1 MWLLDEISFGP
12 KRDFRLPSRRWL
24 VVAAAAVLIT
34 IATLIITCGGGG
46 GGGARRVPRSPGPS
60 IAAAVP
66 SPSATAAPGTLLLT
80 CDGANW
86 GRLESNWQAGSFKAG
101 PLWFVSGRHDGYVH
115 HGTVGMLAQRPY
127 DGIKGTVMIMEVANG
142 STVTMKPAPAARS
155 YFRFIY
161 GFNGPSPNN
170 LPAGDTGFTFSAC
183 PRGEAGP
190 NGQVTDFYLGFV
202 FKAARPATVDIWTRA
217 SARPIRVIFTYP
229 GQ

>member
-1 MWLLDEISFGP
+1 MDEISFGP
-12 KRDFRLPSRRWL
+12 KRDFRWPSRRWL
-24 VVAAAAVLIT
+24 VLAAAAVLIAVIVT
-34 IATLIITCGGGG
+34 VIITT
-46 GGGARRVPRSPGPS
+46 GGGARRAPRSPGPS
-60 IAAAVP
+60 IATAVP
-66 SPSATAAPGTLLLT
+66 SPSATAAHGALLLT

-86 GRLESNWQAGSFKAG
+86 GRLESNWRAGSFRAG
-101 PLWFVSGRHDGYVH
+101 PLWFVSGRRDGYVH
-115 HGTVGMLAQRPY
+115 DGSFGLLAQRPFE
-127 DGIKGTVMIMEVANG
+127 GIKGSVMIMEVANG

-161 GFNGPSPNN
+161 GFNRPSPKY

-202 FKAARPATVDIWTRA
+202 FKAARPAMVDIWTRP

-229 GQ
+229 GR